1 MPSKI
6 ISFAEGET
14 EKDATATWT
23 ITNSGDVGIKLKEIQ
38 ALGCSDSIACTF
50 PEFVADALIKP
61 GEFYLLKEKIVAK
74 RPATAEITSN
84 LGLTVNYS
92 DEYDV
97 MITEKKSWHIHNL
110 ISPALE
116 LTLVKTDKEQFHV
129 KLDLGAA
136 NLCYGRDNMPG
147 FKGSEVLPKVEFAW
161 DWDAIAIDTCDK
173 NNSNAIYCD
182 ATQLGVSLMKRI
194 ELIDNLLADGNYD
207 GAEQYK
213 HFSAYLMKDGY
224 SEDFQE
230 DFANY
235 FQNAFFGASSWFAS
249 GDAAFAKIFE
259 DPARFV
265 FTTPDSTTA
274 DPRDKVKPL
283 AEPGLYNVD
292 IAFVYD
298 NPDLT
303 SFFSGGNPNV
313 SVKVYFTLIKKPIN
327 DNPFY
332 YLPFNGSIGME
343 EGVYARDG
351 YGLGYEGA
359 ELLISQTALESIK
372 TAASAPG
379 NTIAT
384 AKYTDFDTVNKTYS
398 GSVLIASKDFLSL
411 LPSDATP
418 VLMRI
423 KENNGHADAF
433 YNLREGDSRFG
444 TNADYMASWNGIAS
458 NMDCRDFAGNAL
470 FNNRRDYL
478 ASNIT
483 HHATL
488 EPSDI
493 GDSAFGFSWESADTD
508 SELFLRSILYTP
520 IGSTI
525 DLFPAYSDNP
535 LFVSP
540 VEQITSTTTPIRLNY
555 TSSLLNNNEP
565 IITSLDDVFTLAK
578 DDKLCIAS
586 SADSIDFYWN
596 PEFISEALKPY
607 SDEVNEIFCKD

>member
-1 MPSKI
+1 
-6 ISFAEGET
+6 
-14 EKDATATWT
+14 
-23 ITNSGDVGIKLKEIQ
+23 
-38 ALGCSDSIACTF
+38 
-50 PEFVADALIKP
+50 
-61 GEFYLLKEKIVAK
+61 
-74 RPATAEITSN
+74 
-84 LGLTVNYS
+84 
-92 DEYDV
+92 
-97 MITEKKSWHIHNL
+97 
-110 ISPALE
+110 
-116 LTLVKTDKEQFHV
+116 
-129 KLDLGAA
+129 
-136 NLCYGRDNMPG
+136 
-147 FKGSEVLPKVEFAW
+147 
-161 DWDAIAIDTCDK
+161 
-173 NNSNAIYCD
+173 
-182 ATQLGVSLMKRI
+182 MKRI

-343 EGVYARDG
+343 EGIYARDG

-398 GSVLIASKDFLSL
+398 GSVLIDSKDFLSL

-458 NMDCRDFAGNAL
+458 NMDCREFAGNAL

-607 SDEVNEIFCKD
+607 SDEVNEIFCRD

>member
-1 MPSKI
+1 MI
-6 ISFAEGET
+6 
-14 EKDATATWT
+14 
-23 ITNSGDVGIKLKEIQ
+23 
-38 ALGCSDSIACTF
+38 
-50 PEFVADALIKP
+50 
-61 GEFYLLKEKIVAK
+61 
-74 RPATAEITSN
+74 
-84 LGLTVNYS
+84 
-92 DEYDV
+92 YDD
-97 MITEKKSWHIHNL
+97 
-110 ISPALE
+110 P
-116 LTLVKTDKEQFHV
+116 
-129 KLDLGAA
+129 
-136 NLCYGRDNMPG
+136 DN
-147 FKGSEVLPKVEFAW
+147 
-161 DWDAIAIDTCDK
+161 
-173 NNSNAIYCD
+173 
-182 ATQLGVSLMKRI
+182 
-194 ELIDNLLADGNYD
+194 
-207 GAEQYK
+207 
-213 HFSAYLMKDGY
+213 
-224 SEDFQE
+224 
-230 DFANY
+230 
-235 FQNAFFGASSWFAS
+235 
-249 GDAAFAKIFE
+249 
-259 DPARFV
+259 
-265 FTTPDSTTA
+265 
-274 DPRDKVKPL
+274 
-283 AEPGLYNVD
+283 
-292 IAFVYD
+292 
-298 NPDLT
+298 T
-303 SFFSGGNPNV
+303 SFFVSGSPNV
-313 SVKVYFTLIKKPIN
+313 SVKVYLSFFETPDD

-332 YLPFNGSIGME
+332 YLPFNGSIGLKD
-343 EGVYARDG
+343 GSYLRDS
-351 YGLGYEGA
+351 YGLGYDGS
-359 ELLISQTALESIK
+359 ELIISQTDLESIK
-372 TAASAPG
+372 TAPSTLG
-379 NTIAT
+379 NLISTV
-384 AKYTDFDTVNKTYS
+384 KYTDFDTVNKTYS
-398 GSVLIASKDFLSL
+398 GSVLIATPDSVSL

-607 SDEVNEIFCKD
+607 SDEVNEIFCRD